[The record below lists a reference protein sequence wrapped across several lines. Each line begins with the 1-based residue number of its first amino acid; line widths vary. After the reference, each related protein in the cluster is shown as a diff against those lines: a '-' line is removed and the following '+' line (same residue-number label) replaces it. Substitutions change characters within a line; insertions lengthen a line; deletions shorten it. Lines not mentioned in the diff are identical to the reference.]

1 MSDTKTDRRH
11 FLKVVGGGLGAAALT
26 QIGCSDSGT
35 KTDGGGTPLNAKSI
49 AVGQVVAYP
58 SGAAL
63 VGRDAQG
70 LYAMTS
76 MCTHASCDL
85 RSTGEITAAGV
96 QCSSKKS
103 CGHDS
108 LFDLTGKAVNGPA
121 TMASAPDLVHYELTV
136 AADGTITVNLGKQV
150 PAATRTPG

>member
-1 MSDTKTDRRH
+1 MSEKTDRRH

-26 QIGCSDSGT
+26 QIGCSDGGS
-35 KTDGGGTPLNAKSI
+35 KADAGGTPLNAKSI
-49 AVGQVVAYP
+49 AVGQIVAYP

-63 VGRDAQG
+63 VARDAQG
-70 LYAMTS
+70 LYAMSS

-85 RSTGEITAAGV
+85 RTTGEFTAAGV

-108 LFDLTGKAVNGPA
+108 LFDLNGKAVSGPA
-121 TMASAPDLVHYELTV
+121 TSTSSPDLAHFELTV
-136 AADGTITVNLGKQV
+136 ATDGAITVNVGKQV
-150 PAATRTPG
+150 PASTRTPG